1 MHWAEVRV
9 REASINA
16 RAVLVGHNLSSAHR
30 DKRTS
35 QGDLKLTLALARVA
49 RGLRLSV
56 SNAWSGFPGEAIDR
70 VRIRQLAGKGKD
82 GYFALLTLRSGLSGH
97 AITTH

>member
-16 RAVLVGHNLSSAHR
+16 RAVLVGHNLSSARR

-35 QGDLKLTLALARVA
+35 QGDLKLTLALARAA

-56 SNAWSGFPGEAIDR
+56 TNAWSGLPGEAIGSGSGNLR
-70 VRIRQLAGKGKD
+70 AKAKTATLHCLRLGPVRPD
-82 GYFALLTLRSGLSGH
+82 M
-97 AITTH
+97 

>member
-16 RAVLVGHNLSSAHR
+16 RAVLVGHNLSSARR
-30 DKRTS
+30 DKRIS
-35 QGDLKLTLALARVA
+35 QGDLKLTLTLARA
-49 RGLRLSV
+49 DRGLRLSV
-56 SNAWSGFPGEAIDR
+56 SNAWSGFPARGDDR

-82 GYFALLTLRSGLSGH
+82 GYFALLKLRSGLSGH
-97 AITTH
+97 VITTR

>member
-1 MHWAEVRV
+1 VHKAEVRV

-35 QGDLKLTLALARVA
+35 QGDIKLTLALARAV
-49 RGLRLSV
+49 RGLRLSL
-56 SNAWSGFPGEAIDR
+56 SNAA
-70 VRIRQLAGKGKD
+70 
-82 GYFALLTLRSGLSGH
+82 SGLPGTALGSGSGNLRAKVKTATLH
-97 AITTH
+97 CLRFDPVCPDMQ

>member
-1 MHWAEVRV
+1 MHRAEVRV
-9 REASINA
+9 GEASINA

-35 QGDLKLTLALARVA
+35 QGDLKLTLALARAA

-56 SNAWSGFPGEAIDR
+56 LIDPVGDPAGALGSGSGNLRA
-70 VRIRQLAGKGKD
+70 AAKT
-82 GYFALLTLRSGLSGH
+82 ATLHCLHLGPV
-97 AITTH
+97 IPDM

>member
-16 RAVLVGHNLSSAHR
+16 RAVLVGHNLSSARR

-35 QGDLKLTLALARVA
+35 QGDLKLTLALARAA

-56 SNAWSGFPGEAIDR
+56 LNGSVGLPTGAFGS
-70 VRIRQLAGKGKD
+70 
-82 GYFALLTLRSGLSGH
+82 RSGNLRARAKTATLHCLRLGPVNPGK
-97 AITTH
+97 

>member
-16 RAVLVGHNLSSAHR
+16 RAVLVGHNLSSARR

-56 SNAWSGFPGEAIDR
+56 SVTNAWSGFPGEALGSGSGNLR
-70 VRIRQLAGKGKD
+70 AKVKTA
-82 GYFALLTLRSGLSGH
+82 TLHCLRFDPVCPDM
-97 AITTH
+97 

>member
-9 REASINA
+9 RRASINA

-35 QGDLKLTLALARVA
+35 QGDLKLTLALARA
-49 RGLRLSV
+49 AGGLRLSV
-56 SNAWSGFPGEAIDR
+56 SNAWSGLPGRGAR

-97 AITTH
+97 VTTTH